1 MIPEDEL
8 TEIITAKGTSKT
20 SRIMS
25 GVMPYKDGRNRETR
39 YSVTTR

>member
-8 TEIITAKGTSKT
+8 TEIITAKGTSQT
-20 SRIMS
+20 SRIRS
-25 GVMPYKDGRNRETR
+25 GVMPYQDGRNCETR